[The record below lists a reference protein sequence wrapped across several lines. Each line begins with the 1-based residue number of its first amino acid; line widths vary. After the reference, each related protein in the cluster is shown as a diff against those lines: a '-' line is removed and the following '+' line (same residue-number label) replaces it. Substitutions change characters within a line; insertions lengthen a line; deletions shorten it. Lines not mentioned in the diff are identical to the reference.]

1 MKSEATKST
10 ILVISTGLLVLHILF
25 SWQWAVYASLG
36 IGIIGVLSSYLSEKI
51 HLFWIKLSE
60 ILGLIVPRIILSLLF
75 FIVLLPISILFRI
88 FNKDPL
94 MLSKKYDSYFINVN
108 KNYDKKSFEYTW

>member
-1 MKSEATKST
+1 MKSESTKST
-10 ILVISTGLLVLHILF
+10 ILVICTVLLMLHVLF
-25 SWQWAVYASLG
+25 SWQWTVYASLG
-36 IGIIGVLSSYLSEKI
+36 IGIIGVSSSYLSEKI
-51 HLFWIKLSE
+51 HRFWINLSE

-94 MLSKKYDSYFINVN
+94 MLSTKYDSYFINVN
-108 KNYDKKSFEYTW
+108 KNYDKKSFENTW